1 MQTQNNFERIKQEG
15 YKLFMKCFEDVSNS
29 TYGIYMQ
36 MARNQSAKTF
46 LGQGTLRSL
55 TSRLVTCLLNVF

>member
-29 TYGIYMQ
+29 IYGIYMQ
-36 MARNQSAKTF
+36 MAGNQSAQTF
-46 LGQGTLRSL
+46 LGPGTLSSL
-55 TSRLVTCLLNVF
+55 SSRLVTCLLNVF